1 MTEGSSLATTHLSVA
16 MTTSQF
22 DEALTTDI
30 NKVTSPLIYGMDFYF
45 KCAVVI
51 IGLVGTVANALVL
64 YAMVVCGQHK
74 KCLLIFN
81 QNLMD
86 LCSCL
91 LLAITYVLHLCR
103 FYLSGTS
110 GYWLCL
116 AVFSDFL
123 PSCPINGS
131 IINLAGLTVDRYLKV
146 EKTTLCIFHNCE
158 SEFMPLVFFK

>member
-1 MTEGSSLATTHLSVA
+1 MAEGSDLATTHLSVA

-22 DEALTTDI
+22 DEALTTDLH
-30 NKVTSPLIYGMDFYF
+30 KVTSPPIYGIDFYF
-45 KCAVVI
+45 KCAVVVT
-51 IGLVGTVANALVL
+51 GLVGTVANALVL

-86 LCSCL
+86 LCSCV

-116 AVFSDFL
+116 VVFNDLL
-123 PSCPINGS
+123 PSGPFIGS
-131 IINLAGLTVDRYLKV
+131 TINLAGLTVDRYLKV
-146 EKTTLCIFHNCE
+146 SVRK
-158 SEFMPLVFFK
+158 LVFWYVLN